1 MTLPGLFDNILLS
14 CQLEGSCFDCLW
26 RGDKTCLIQKN
37 FLSIRSLTWTLA
49 LHLLFFFNQKKP
61 LWWKEINTH
70 RWELQIDA
78 SNLYVCWGGVGNEK
92 KLREDAEDERSNNL
106 FYLFINFILI
116 LVCACVFIFF
126 YREGFFCL
134 QDVQDII
141 EGTYQRSC
149 VLNINLGA
157 SAKFLHLVI
166 WKCHISPPKTKTSA
180 TANRREND
188 MIYWRPAKRWYILI

>member
-1 MTLPGLFDNILLS
+1 MFDTEKFPQHTFTDLNS
-14 CQLEGSCFDCLW
+14 
-26 RGDKTCLIQKN
+26 
-37 FLSIRSLTWTLA
+37 SITFIVL
-49 LHLLFFFNQKKP
+49 FNQKKP

-70 RWELQIDA
+70 TWELQIDA
-78 SNLYVCWGGVGNEK
+78 SNLYVCWGVVGNEK